1 MRLSPAITAI
11 ALAAMVLSAGCAR
24 TGAFTGRMP
33 GLGKPSVPPAAT
45 TDAASAEKQVNPK
58 ESAKAEPE
66 PPAETSTGETAEKT
80 AEETEPTAASENE
93 DEPAAPVDDEDSE
106 KAPTQIA
113 EATPETPAGDDAAA
127 AQTLDAATLM
137 MMDEHLKSVPFEER
151 RQLYEE
157 WKSLDAATIR
167 ERIRQREAEATADS
181 PPESDF
187 NPFLDPSADS
197 NAPAEAGVSSESSSD
212 GQLADS
218 EIAPA
223 GFEVADAED
232 GQRNRP
238 VPLMDSLIS
247 EGSDAPPEEYDPA
260 PDPDADWNQQLELL
274 IPVAVA
280 RAETTRALYLESQS
294 TTPESEGDEKAD
306 DALRRNYIS
315 SQVDLRLLYLMA
327 GQRGRALQA
336 IPDLKPAEQE
346 FWRGILWS
354 IASYFDA
361 ESIPNRSERVA
372 QTIEQLRTAISKLQ
386 GQAKL
391 ALRNVAFCRKITSFG
406 NFERFEEQTYE
417 PGQKVLLYAEI
428 VNYQSIP
435 RATDG
440 LYETKLKST
449 IEILKDGE
457 SEPLQRIEFEPTVDL
472 CRSHRQD
479 YFHSYEL
486 KLPADLAPG
495 PHVLTLTVEDMQG
508 GDVAVYALN
517 FTIE

>member
-1 MRLSPAITAI
+1 MRLHPAIIAI
-11 ALAAMVLSAGCAR
+11 ALTAMVLPAGCAR

-45 TDAASAEKQVNPK
+45 ADAASAEKQVTPK
-58 ESAKAEPE
+58 ESAKAESE
-66 PPAETSTGETAEKT
+66 PPAETSTAETAEKS
-80 AEETEPTAASENE
+80 AEEPKT
-93 DEPAAPVDDEDSE
+93 PAAPEVEE
-106 KAPTQIA
+106 KAATPADDQDAGEASSKTA
-113 EATPETPAGDDAAA
+113 EATTESPADDSDAPP
-127 AQTLDAATLM
+127 QTLDAATLM

-151 RQLYEE
+151 RQLYED
-157 WKSLDAATIR
+157 WKALDAATIR
-167 ERIRQREAEATADS
+167 ERIRQREADASADS

-197 NAPAEAGVSSESSSD
+197 NAPAEAGVSS
-212 GQLADS
+212 DS
-218 EIAPA
+218 KLVDPEIAPA
-223 GFEVADAED
+223 GFEVAEAED

-238 VPLMDSLIS
+238 VPLMDGLIS
-247 EGSDAPPEEYDPA
+247 EGSEAPPEEYDPA

-280 RAETTRALYLESQS
+280 RAETTRALFLESQS
-294 TTPESEGDEKAD
+294 TASEAEDDEKVD
-306 DALRRNYIS
+306 DALRRNYIA

-336 IPDLKPAEQE
+336 IPDLTPAEQE
-346 FWRGILWS
+346 FWRGVLWS

-361 ESIPNRSERVA
+361 ESIPDRSERVA

-386 GQAKL
+386 GEAKL
-391 ALRNVAFCRKITSFG
+391 SLRNVAFCRKITSFG

-417 PGQKVLLYAEI
+417 PGQKVLLYGEI
-428 VNYQSIP
+428 VNYKSVP

-457 SEPLQRIEFEPTVDL
+457 PEPLQRIEFEPTVDL

-495 PHVLTLTVEDMQG
+495 PHVLKLTVEDIQG